1 MNDLYTLEGR
11 ELLAQLAADVEV
23 AESADTSEPSSAVIP
38 WNVYPRPQ
46 LVRDSF
52 FCLNGHWDFSVTGT
66 PEAPAS
72 YERQILVPF
81 APETLLSG
89 VHERFSEEDFIW
101 YRRSFVLPVDFLKS
115 ATDRVLLHFGAADQK
130 AIVWVNGHKAGEH
143 VGGYEPFSF
152 DITDYLSVD
161 RSLEQQIEVQ
171 ITDHLSRFVLP
182 YGKQCQKR
190 GGMWYTPTTGLWQTV
205 WLECVPASYVRHLKI
220 DTGLDYVS
228 IIAEGADSGTL
239 TVQTPSGP
247 LSAEL
252 VHGHARLM
260 LPGAHLWS
268 PEDPYLYPFTIDTPS
283 DHVSSYFALRALEIK
298 TVDGLPRLCLN
309 GRPYFFHGLLD
320 QGYWSDGLLTPA
332 SPEAFVRDIE
342 TMKSL
347 GFNMLRKHIKI
358 EPELFYY
365 ECDRLGMVVFQD
377 FVNNGDYSFVR
388 DTVLPTVGL
397 LRRCDRRLHRDPS
410 TRDAFVKHLEQTV
423 RQLYNHPCICYWT
436 IFNEGWGQFCS
447 SDMYARLQALD
458 GSRFID
464 SASGWFAGGDT
475 DVDSRHVYF
484 RKVKMPKRRH
494 VDAARPL
501 VLSEFGGYTW
511 KPEGHVYNTDKT
523 YGYGGYPTREEFVA
537 ALRALYVEQVLP
549 LIPQGLCAAVYTQ
562 VSDVED
568 ETNGLF
574 SFDRE
579 ILKVLPAEFAD
590 VSKALIKSI

>member
-11 ELLAQLAADVEV
+11 ELLHQLSDTT
-23 AESADTSEPSSAVIP
+23 ESTPMIP

-46 LVRDSF
+46 LRRDSF
-52 FCLNGHWDFSVTGT
+52 FCLNGYWDFAVTQT
-66 PEAPAS
+66 PELPIDFD
-72 YERQILVPF
+72 RRILVPF

-89 VHERFSEEDFIW
+89 VHERFSEDDFIW
-101 YRRSFVLPVDFLKS
+101 YRRSFVLPADFMKT
-115 ATDRVLLHFGAADQK
+115 AADRVLLHIGAADQK
-130 AIVWVNGHKAGEH
+130 TVIWVNGQKAGEH
-143 VGGYEPFSF
+143 VGGYDPFYF
-152 DITDYLSVD
+152 DITNFLQDENVID
-161 RSLEQQIEVQ
+161 IQ
-171 ITDHLSRFVLP
+171 ITDHLSQFVLP

-190 GGMWYTPTTGLWQTV
+190 GGMWYTPTTGIWQTV
-205 WLECVPASYVRHLKI
+205 WLECVPTSYIRHLKI
-220 DTGLDYVS
+220 DTGTDYVS

-252 VHGHARLM
+252 VHGHARLR
-260 LPGAHLWS
+260 LPAARLWS
-268 PEDPYLYPFTIDTPS
+268 PEDPYLYEFTIDTPS
-283 DHVSSYFALRALEIK
+283 DHISSYFALRALEVK
-298 TVDGLPRLCLN
+298 TVDDLPRLCLN

-320 QGYWSDGLLTPA
+320 QGYWSDGLLTPP

-342 TMKSL
+342 AMKSL
-347 GFNMLRKHIKI
+347 GFNMLRKHSKI

-377 FVNNGDYSFVR
+377 FVNNGDYSFFR

-397 LRRCDRRLHRDPS
+397 LRRSDRRLHRDAA
-410 TRDAFVKHLEQTV
+410 TREAFTKHMEQTV

-447 SDMYARLQALD
+447 SDMYARLRALD

-484 RKVKMPKRRH
+484 RKVKLPRRRR
-494 VDAARPL
+494 AALRRTDKSRSAASLRPL

-523 YGYGGYPTREEFVA
+523 YGYGGYSTREEFVT
-537 ALRALYVEQVLP
+537 ALRSLYIDQILP

-568 ETNGLF
+568 ETNGLY

-579 ILKVLPAEFAD
+579 VLKVLPAEFSD
-590 VSKALIKSI
+590 VSEALIKSI